1 MHGGSRATAEIGAGR
16 HWVGNRARC
25 CPAARLCNP
34 GRPHQICPGSA
45 GGGRKGW
52 LPPEISGGKAQ
63 HIPASCPGSS
73 CTTEKGKG
81 GGNPALPLG
90 GGQANKRIPGGRCQE
105 GEGAG
110 CSLSSPGV
118 TACPVTNP
126 GGPRDA
132 VTHRPYFGKLRQ
144 GHSSCSRS
152 RCQGPSSSGR
162 RLGHGPR
169 CHCGFL
175 RVSVG
180 FCGFLWVSA
189 GRCCRCE
196 RSR

>member
-1 MHGGSRATAEIGAGR
+1 M
-16 HWVGNRARC
+16 
-25 CPAARLCNP
+25 
-34 GRPHQICPGSA
+34 
-45 GGGRKGW
+45 
-52 LPPEISGGKAQ
+52 
-63 HIPASCPGSS
+63 
-73 CTTEKGKG
+73 EKGKG
-81 GGNPALPLG
+81 GGNPALPRG
-90 GGQANKRIPGGRCQE
+90 VQANKRIPGGRCQE

-110 CSLSSPGV
+110 CSLSSPAV

-144 GHSSCSRS
+144 GHSSCSAS

-175 RVSVG
+175 
-180 FCGFLWVSA
+180 WVSA
-189 GRCCRCE
+189 GVCGFLRDAAVAASGRGDVGGTTSTTCAGLAPRQKAASSPARPPHQDPPLPSGARQPPQHLHRE
-196 RSR
+196 GKAQV